1 MRFCCGEGEGMHGER
16 CLVLP
21 RQATWSGC
29 ARIVLAAIVLP
40 LAVCGTAYSQS
51 YPARPIR
58 VIIPFTAGSA
68 TDLLARRVAVKM
80 SENWG
85 QQVVI
90 DNRGGGGGT
99 IASNMVAKAAP
110 DGYTLLTHS
119 IAFAMNAALYSKLPY
134 DPVKDFAPASQIAVS
149 TSLLLVSPSLGAK
162 SVKELIALAK
172 QKPGQLNFGS
182 SGVGSGTHL
191 NAEQFRFTAG
201 IDVVHVPYKG
211 VPETLID
218 LMTGRIHFF
227 LSPLVPALPL
237 LKEGKLI
244 PLAVTTPRRSAV
256 LPDVPTM
263 AEAALPG
270 YEFQAWFGVF
280 APARTPRP
288 IVEKLSKEIA
298 RIVELPD
305 IRKQMQA
312 QGEEAR
318 PSSPEEFSKFVRAEI
333 DKISRI
339 VKQAGVRIE

>member
-1 MRFCCGEGEGMHGER
+1 MLGDCRP
-16 CLVLP
+16 VLS
-21 RQATWSGC
+21 RLRAGSGR
-29 ARIVLAAIVLP
+29 ARIVLAAVVLP
-40 LAVCGTAYSQS
+40 LAVCGTAYSES

-134 DPVKDFAPASQIAVS
+134 DPVRDFAPASQIAVS

-172 QKPGQLNFGS
+172 QRPGQLNFGS

>member
-1 MRFCCGEGEGMHGER
+1 MHRER
-16 CLVLP
+16 SLVLP
-21 RQATWSGC
+21 RQAAWSGC
-29 ARIVLAAIVLP
+29 ARIALAATVLS
-40 LAVCGTAYSQS
+40 LALCGAARSQS
-51 YPARPIR
+51 YPDRPIR

-99 IASNMVAKAAP
+99 IASSMVAKAAP

-134 DPVKDFAPASQIAVS
+134 DPVRDFAPASQIAVS
-149 TSLLLVSPSLGAK
+149 TSLLLVSPALGAK

-298 RIVELPD
+298 RIVDLPD

-312 QGEEAR
+312 QGEEGRA
-318 PSSPEEFSKFVRAEI
+318 SSPDEFAKFVRAEI
-333 DKISRI
+333 DKIGKI

>member
-1 MRFCCGEGEGMHGER
+1 MHGER

-21 RQATWSGC
+21 RQRTWSGC
-29 ARIVLAAIVLP
+29 ARIVLAATVLP
-40 LAVCGTAYSQS
+40 LAVCGAAYSEP

-191 NAEQFRFTAG
+191 NAEQFRFAAG

-218 LMTGRIHFF
+218 LMTGRIHYF